1 MSRKKNENP
10 SLLDE
15 ALSIFTNSEGAS
27 EVTNLDDQTYD
38 VDDDHED
45 DAPGNDKTEDI
56 VKPEDDDNKTD
67 DTIDSETDDDNS
79 DIPQDVLDRMN
90 GNKPV
95 DNNTENDDDNK
106 GGVDNNKIEDDV
118 DAGDLAEAEQV
129 SALFDAVIES
139 FGFNP
144 EDIEEKKRPLT
155 VDGLTSYLKEMV
167 NENSVP
173 QYADERVQKLDEY
186 VKNGGNFEDFYQI
199 QQKAMDLQNID
210 IEDES
215 NQKAVVR
222 ELLKRNGY
230 SDDKIERRIER
241 FEDADM
247 LEEEAEDALD
257 RLRELQ
263 QKDLEDAEKE
273 QAEYQRQ
280 QQEEAQQ
287 FFKDVS
293 GKINKL
299 TKIRGINVPQA
310 DRKALYDYIFKTD
323 AQGLSQYQKDFN
335 KNLTKNLIESAYFTM
350 KGDALIS
357 EAQRDGESSAAKR
370 LRSILRNSN
379 KNHSSI
385 DVKDEKQPQAWEIA
399 SKFL

>member
-27 EVTNLDDQTYD
+27 KVTNLDDQTYD

-67 DTIDSETDDDNS
+67 DTIDSKTDDDNS

>member
-27 EVTNLDDQTYD
+27 KVTNLDDQTYD

-79 DIPQDVLDRMN
+79 DIPQDVLNRMN

>member
-15 ALSIFTNSEGAS
+15 ALSIFANSEGVS
-27 EVTNLDDQTYD
+27 EVTNLDDPTYD

-67 DTIDSETDDDNS
+67 DTIDSKTDDDNS

-106 GGVDNNKIEDDV
+106 GGVDNNKTEDDV

-155 VDGLTSYLKEMV
+155 VDGLTSYFKEMI

>member
-79 DIPQDVLDRMN
+79 DIPQEVLDRMN
-90 GNKPV
+90 GNKPI

-106 GGVDNNKIEDDV
+106 GGVDNSKTEDDV

-155 VDGLTSYLKEMV
+155 VDGLTSYFKEMI

-280 QQEEAQQ
+280 QQEEAQE

-293 GKINKL
+293 GKISKL
-299 TKIRGINVPQA
+299 TKIRGISVPQA

-370 LRSILRNSN
+370 LRSMLRNSN

>member
-106 GGVDNNKIEDDV
+106 GGVDNNKTEDDV

-155 VDGLTSYLKEMV
+155 VDGLTSYFKEMI

-273 QAEYQRQ
+273 QAEYRRQ

-287 FFKDVS
+287 FFADVS

-299 TKIRGINVPQA
+299 TKIRGINVPQS

-370 LRSILRNSN
+370 LRSMLRNSN

>member
-15 ALSIFTNSEGAS
+15 ALSMFTNSEGAS

-106 GGVDNNKIEDDV
+106 GGVDDNKTEDDV

-293 GKINKL
+293 GKISKL